1 MLRINNLR
9 IQQQLTPL
17 YRQGLFAIRYE
28 STASSS
34 SPVAATETTE
44 NKPKKSEKTEKTE
57 KTEKRIPLS
66 ERLGGSGRG
75 RILDNSDAK
84 NNNNNVFATFL
95 LQAQKK
101 ERARKENRQRRNMKE
116 RSEAKPGQFDDAVED
131 NIVNNT
137 NQRKSQQAFNKNNNN
152 NNNNNNSNN
161 NNNKRQGQQRSR
173 DKKGQQQSR
182 QNMKK
187 KTASGGSTAIPV
199 RRATTFIDKDID
211 WTSLSSVDISKQSL
225 ESEQKEGQDQA
236 LQHLEAENGDYSR
249 FISVGQSIQWPANMN
264 KHALESLVSTNSSYG
279 LDQKLV
285 FLETVAKA
293 SNVGGASIS
302 YK

>member
-1 MLRINNLR
+1 MLRTNNLR
-9 IQQQLTPL
+9 IQQQLKPL

-28 STASSS
+28 STVSSS
-34 SPVAATETTE
+34 SPVAAAETAE
-44 NKPKKSEKTEKTE
+44 NKPKKTE

-75 RILDNSDAK
+75 KILDNSDGK
-84 NNNNNVFATFL
+84 TNNNDVFATFL

-101 ERARKENRQRRNMKE
+101 ERARKENKQRRNMKE

-137 NQRKSQQAFNKNNNN
+137 NQRKSQQAFNKNSTNNNN

-161 NNNKRQGQQRSR
+161 SKRQGQQRSR
-173 DKKGQQQSR
+173 DRKGQQQPR

-236 LQHLEAENGDYSR
+236 SQQLEVENGDYSR
-249 FISVGQSIQWPANMN
+249 FISVGQSIQWPANIN
-264 KHALESLVSTNSSYG
+264 KQALESLVSTNSSYG

-293 SNVGGASIS
+293 SNVGGASV
-302 YK
+302 KK